1 MEKRGC
7 AVDLSTATLRNP
19 LRATGWLL
27 MALISGNA
35 AAQKALSPG
44 VTTTPLPW
52 STRSF
57 DRADGLPLSP
67 ILAMERDPMGTL
79 WLGTEGEGLF
89 SWNGS
94 TVRPVNGF
102 GKGVINSIELLEDSV
117 LAIAS
122 DVGLHLYRP
131 YPPVQHTLFEAPGFP
146 MVYTAPLAEKVWV
159 AADGWGVGHW
169 TAQNGLQRVREEQA
183 RYTGVVGL
191 SDGALVWG
199 SNSGLWHYTLDTL
212 IRLQSMPILA
222 LVSVD
227 GVSYAYADASGVT
240 VVARHGTRRF
250 PASGVQFLDG
260 TNAWYCIVTQDSLF
274 RIDADARL
282 AEAMGKGSFEWVRSF
297 AAGNDEVLLGGLG
310 RLEVRSA
317 ARSRQVHSSAPFK
330 VSGLSADPGGFNLN
344 GVDGI
349 WRWTPEKGRLTD
361 HLKPGMG
368 LVLKSFERDERLW
381 VATETGVYS
390 GKSGSLLPL
399 LDPPS
404 LDFAFDAEVDQ
415 NGVWVAGVDGLYRAV
430 SGKAQRIEG
439 PGLREIELDVDGA
452 LYGLSFASELV
463 VFERGTLKTMGPEMG
478 AFEGVGFAR
487 DRQGRL
493 WGCSAAGTAHR
504 WNQGRWERSIL
515 RSDQGRLIALTTD
528 ADGRTALLFE
538 YALLLGALNS
548 EGVFDAHSVF
558 LPGTDYE
565 LNTPDGVQLG
575 LSGDRLWMF
584 AEGRIQEFR
593 WAPPTP
599 IPPPVLSSFETAVGL
614 KNALS
619 GRGFALVIEPFTLPY
634 HSSYIRIGLGDGP
647 GSNPGRWNYRF
658 ELIRSGSAQ
667 KVQSEGTEALF
678 PTLEAGRYQ
687 LKMWR
692 IENGTGRISAPLEL
706 EFTIVPPLWQRWWF
720 VGLVSLGLGLM
731 AAQLVK
737 LRIDKV
743 RERSRME
750 RELITLESTA
760 LRLQMNPHFIF
771 NALDSI
777 SAFIFRN
784 DPAQATR
791 YLSSFARLMR
801 ATLDSSHESFIPLST
816 ELQVLRSYLELERLR
831 TGEIL
836 EFSIECPEEWVDA
849 LQVPPM
855 VIQPYVENAVK
866 HGLKPLKGQGHI
878 SVRFGVEGPL
888 LRVVVDDTGVGRAA
902 ARAMNE
908 RLGLTKT
915 SKGMGITERR
925 LELLRKAYGID
936 VRIEIEDK
944 VDASGQALGTRVHI
958 ALPLVEIEA

>member
-1 MEKRGC
+1 
-7 AVDLSTATLRNP
+7 
-19 LRATGWLL
+19 
-27 MALISGNA
+27 
-35 AAQKALSPG
+35 
-44 VTTTPLPW
+44 
-52 STRSF
+52 
-57 DRADGLPLSP
+57 
-67 ILAMERDPMGTL
+67 MGTL

-94 TVRPVNGF
+94 TVRPVNGLV
-102 GKGVINSIELLEDSV
+102 KGVISSIDLLEDSL
-117 LAIAS
+117 LAISS

-131 YPPVQHTLFEAPGFP
+131 YPPVQRTLLEAPGFP
-146 MVYTAPLAEKVWV
+146 LLCTSPLNDTVWV
-159 AADGWGVGHW
+159 AADGWGIGPW
-169 TAQNGLQRVREEQA
+169 TALNGLKRVREEQA
-183 RYTGVVGL
+183 RYTGLVGL
-191 SDGALVWG
+191 SRGSVVWG
-199 SNSGLWHYTLDTL
+199 SNTGLWQYSDTTL
-212 IRLQSMPILA
+212 IRLQSAPVLA
-222 LVSVD
+222 LASVSKS
-227 GVSYAYADASGVT
+227 SYAYADGSGVT
-240 VVARHGTRRF
+240 VVTRNARKHF
-250 PASGVQFLDG
+250 PVTGVLFIKETAS
-260 TNAWYCIVTQDSLF
+260 WYCVLTRDSLF
-274 RIDADARL
+274 RIDSEARVV
-282 AEAMGKGSFEWVRSF
+282 EAMGKGSFEWVRSF
-297 AAGNDEVLLGGLG
+297 SASEDEVLLGGLG

-317 ARSRQVHSSAPFK
+317 ARSRHVQWLPSIK

-344 GVDGI
+344 GVDGV
-349 WRWTPEKGRLTD
+349 WRWSPIKQGLTEVS
-361 HLKPGMG
+361 KPGMG
-368 LVLKSFERDERLW
+368 LVLKSFERNERLW

-390 GKSGSLLPL
+390 GKFGSLLPL

-404 LDFAFDAEVDQ
+404 LDFAFDMEVDQ

-430 SGKAQRIEG
+430 SGKAQKIEG
-439 PGLREIELDVDGA
+439 PGLRDIELDTDGS

-463 VFERGTLKTMGPEMG
+463 VLERGTLRTMETEAGS
-478 AFEGVGFAR
+478 FEGVGFGR
-487 DRQGRL
+487 DSKGRL

-504 WNQGRWERSIL
+504 WNQGKWERSIL
-515 RSDQGRLIALTTD
+515 RADQGRLLALTSD
-528 ADGRTALLFE
+528 SEGRMALLFE
-538 YALLLGALNS
+538 YALLMGTLTT
-548 EGVFDAHSVF
+548 EGRFEAMLVF

-575 LSGDRLWMF
+575 LSSDRLWMF

-593 WAPPTP
+593 WNPPP
-599 IPPPVLSSFETAVGL
+599 PVPPPVLSSFETAVGL

-619 GRGFALVIEPFTLPY
+619 GKGFELVIEPFSLPY

-658 ELIRSGSAQ
+658 ELSRSGSTQ
-667 KVQSEGTEALF
+667 KVQSEGAEALF
-678 PTLEAGRYQ
+678 PTLEAGRYR

-692 IENGTGRISAPLEL
+692 IENGTGRISEPLEL
-706 EFTIVPPLWQRWWF
+706 AFTVVPPLWQRWWF
-720 VGLVSLGLGLM
+720 IGLVSLGLGLM

-750 RELITLESTA
+750 RELISLESTA

-866 HGLKPLKGQGHI
+866 HGLKPLQGKGKI
-878 SVRFGVEGPL
+878 AVRFSVEGHL
-888 LRVVVDDTGVGRAA
+888 LKVVVDDSGVGRAA

-944 VDASGQALGTRVHI
+944 IDDAGQALGTRVHI
-958 ALPLVEIEA
+958 SLPLVETEA